1 MSRKKS
7 SSPRDSRKLP
17 ERLRKKLIGE
27 LVLAYDRKFPVHLN
41 RIAQID
47 ERLGRIL
54 SELIFLCE
62 DLERLPDHVRGP
74 ILNAITDGNE
84 GLADKLFGLY
94 RHGSE
99 LQSLWLDTALDLAE
113 VRLARIFE
121 SLKTLES
128 LEREKD

>member
-1 MSRKKS
+1 MRRKKS
-7 SSPRDSRKLP
+7 SPPRDSRKLP

-27 LVLAYDRKFPVHLN
+27 LVLAYDRNFPVHLN

-62 DLERLPDHVRGP
+62 DLEKLPDHIRGP

-84 GLADKLFGLY
+84 RLADKLFGLY